1 MPDDS
6 ERRSLTASMRLALMP
21 LVERYLDIK
30 TTGLGAAR
38 QFLRSLGEV
47 QKPRGR
53 PPGKAYNDEPHLIEM
68 GRLLEIGETKTRHGA
83 AKIVVQSR
91 QLGWEALDLF
101 GVHPTAPTARFD
113 CMGLVPL
120 LRGRAVLALTDNSAA
135 IKAAS
140 GGSLTFRRRAA
151 MPAERCLVWERQGS
165 P

>member
-21 LVERYLDIK
+21 MVERFLDIK
-30 TTGLGAAR
+30 TTGLGPAR

-53 PPGKAYNDEPHLIEM
+53 PPGKVYNDEPHLIEM

-91 QLGWEALDLF
+91 QLAVYSTEARAIRRLCD
-101 GVHPTAPTARFD
+101 RFKEAE
-113 CMGLVPL
+113 LKYRRL
-120 LRGRAVLALTDNSAA
+120 GREKIADDPPGEH
-135 IKAAS
+135 I
-140 GGSLTFRRRAA
+140 
-151 MPAERCLVWERQGS
+151 
-165 P
+165 